1 MRLRKHM
8 AKNYKTNHKK
18 LLRRAFVLIAAF
30 CFCLISGISLSE
42 TVLTPGS
49 FNELTTSKVS
59 VHPDINPGVSLD
71 TIPILPDSSKIGA
84 DSGKIVIDSFPIVI
98 SKDSID
104 APVNFE
110 AEDSMV
116 IDIPNKKIYLYSKGT
131 VKYKDILLESSFIQL
146 DQPSKILTA
155 YGTGD
160 TTGGTFGRPSFKQGE
175 NAFTSDT
182 IRYNFQT
189 QKGLTIGTYTQE
201 GEMFV
206 YGQKVKKIDPSTFFA
221 SKARFTSCNYD
232 TPHFAFRA
240 RKVKFMS
247 GKLAVTGLVHPEF
260 EGVPVPIGLPF
271 GLFPLKQGRR
281 TGFLPPQP
289 TVNDQLGFGL
299 EGIGYYKT
307 FGDHWDAT
315 VRANIY
321 SYGSWNLFLS
331 PTYRVRYRYSG
342 SFNLSFMNNK
352 FGFKGDPDYRP
363 ASRNFALQWTH
374 SVDGKA
380 RPGQTFSA
388 SVNLATSLFNQ
399 LLPNNAQ
406 QNFNNNLSSS
416 IAYQKSWAGR
426 PYNLTVSANHTQNSL
441 TRLYNVSLPDVGFTV
456 NTLYP
461 FQRKSFVGSPKWYEK
476 LGVAYNGNFRNQF
489 SFYDS
494 AFNFNQLIDTFQWG
508 ARHSIPIQLSLPA
521 LGPLQVGPSISYE
534 EIWYAQTFV
543 RQWNTVA
550 RKVDTVINKGFYRG
564 RQMSL
569 GLNFSTALF
578 GTMNFKNKTG
588 VQAIRHVIRPTI
600 GISYKPDLAKNQWYE
615 TQVDTLG
622 NRFRFNQFDGSLY
635 GGLSEGRSGFVSL
648 TLDNNLEMKVRSKK
662 DTTEEGIKKVRILD
676 GFGMNT
682 GYNLLADSFALSD
695 FNFYLRSN
703 LFEKLSLTAS
713 AVVSPYQQDERGRRL
728 RQYAWQGGKFSPGR
742 FVSGFISLNTQFRSK
757 PKDEKKEKDK
767 QQYLKDRSAVNDDAS
782 REMNMVRN
790 NPAEYADFNVPWSI
804 NLSYALNLSRQLKP
818 DYSGF
823 TTVLTQSLNFNG
835 DFNLTEKWKIIGQG
849 TFDIQTKTLQ
859 YFTASVSRDLHCWQ
873 MSINITPVGIYR
885 SFSVSINPKSSL
897 LRDLRINRSR
907 FFYNPPR

>member
-1 MRLRKHM
+1 MPN
-8 AKNYKTNHKK
+8 NYKFNHKK
-18 LLRRAFVLIAAF
+18 LLRTGPLFI
-30 CFCLISGISLSE
+30 
-42 TVLTPGS
+42 TVLLIYFVFISIFGS
-49 FNELTTSKVS
+49 INASAFPDNENKIKILFTKNTEQNNNDLKDTLPAAKDTSVA
-59 VHPDINPGVSLD
+59 I
-71 TIPILPDSSKIGA
+71 T
-84 DSGKIVIDSFPIVI
+84 DSGKILVDSFPLLI

-116 IDIPNKKIYLYSKGT
+116 IDIPNKKIYLYSKGK
-131 VKYKDILLESSFIQL
+131 VKYKDILLESSFIEL

-155 YGTGD
+155 HGVSDSTGRS
-160 TTGGTFGRPSFKQGE
+160 GGRPSFKQGE
-175 NAFTSDT
+175 SAFTSDT
-182 IRYNFQT
+182 IKYNFQT

-240 RKVKFMS
+240 RKVKFIS

-260 EGVPVPIGLPF
+260 EGVPVPVGLPF

-281 TGFLPPQP
+281 TGLLPPQP

-299 EGIGYYKT
+299 EGLGYYKT

-363 ASRNFALQWTH
+363 PSRNFALQWTH

-416 IAYQKSWAGR
+416 IAYQKSWAGK

-456 NTLYP
+456 NTIYP
-461 FQRKSFVGSPKWYEK
+461 FQRKNFVGAPKWYEK

-494 AFNFNQLIDTFQWG
+494 SFNLRQLIDTFQWG
-508 ARHSIPIQLSLPA
+508 ARHSIPIQLSLPS

-534 EIWYAQTFV
+534 EIWYAQSFV
-543 RQWNTVA
+543 RQWNNNS

-600 GISYKPDLAKNQWYE
+600 GISYRPDLAKDQWYE

-622 NRFRFNQFDGSLY
+622 NRFRFNRFEGSLY
-635 GGLSEGRSGFVSL
+635 GGLSEGRSGFISL

-662 DTTEEGIKKVRILD
+662 DTTENGIKKVRLID
-676 GFGMNT
+676 GFGLNT

-757 PKDEKKEKDK
+757 PRDDKKEKEK
-767 QQYLKDRSAVNDDAS
+767 QQYLKDRATQNDDAS
-782 REMNMVRN
+782 REMRMVNN
-790 NPAEYADFNVPWSI
+790 NPSEYADFNIPWSI

-849 TFDIQTKTLQ
+849 TFDIQTRTLQ
-859 YFTASVSRDLHCWQ
+859 YFTASISRDLHCWQ
-873 MSINITPVGIYR
+873 MSINVSPVGIYR
-885 SFSVSINPKSSL
+885 SFSISINPKSSL